1 VASINVGAG
10 GSTSYILIIG
20 AIIAIVGL
28 ILPNFLKNLMG
39 GKIGV
44 AVDAVCATVGSPITD
59 APEEKTRCGG
69 RSIDMGSPTTL
80 DAYEATALISYA
92 QGDTCHFG
100 PEFDINCCTCV
111 FKHYRLTTPP
121 STSKK

>member
-1 VASINVGAG
+1 MASINVGAG

-20 AIIAIVGL
+20 AIIAI
-28 ILPNFLKNLMG
+28 
-39 GKIGV
+39 IGV